1 MKSRIW
7 CIAVVCLL
15 LTGVVM
21 ASGLGLSP
29 VPDQMIMLDDP
40 NDVDD
45 PNEVEDPYEPVDLP
59 E

>member
-21 ASGLGLSP
+21 ASGLGISP

-40 NDVDD
+40 NEVAD
-45 PNEVEDPYEPVDLP
+45 PNDPIDLP